1 MYEDLKYFFFLSN
14 LYRSATVNI
23 LQKNIIVD
31 QRMPELYSRTRSQ
44 RLKLQVGRFL
54 KEASDERNRKR
65 SSEQAAPVI
74 QIR

>member
-1 MYEDLKYFFFLSN
+1 MTDDVKYFFFLSN

-23 LQKNIIVD
+23 VQKNIIIE
-31 QRMPELYSRTRSQ
+31 QRMPDLYSRTRSQ
-44 RLKLQVGRFL
+44 RLKLQIGRFL
-54 KEASDERNRKR
+54 KEATDESYRKC